1 MRILQTQADT
11 DVQILA
17 MLYSGEWINQNQIH
31 ERVGTRRDR
40 LSAKLDNL
48 KKLGHIRN
56 DWNGLTKQE
65 QKKYMKRHPNFEPKG
80 AKHFYQI
87 TPFGRDCFRKIRDNC
102 LDEDTAR
109 ILRVALP
116 HDAPEGTSFP
126 EDDTSDHFD
135 RFRLGW

>member
-17 MLYSGEWINQNQIH
+17 MLSSGEWINQNQIH

-40 LSAKLDNL
+40 LSDKLDVL

-56 DWNGLTKQE
+56 DWNDLTKQE
-65 QKKYMKRHPNFEPKG
+65 QKKYMKDHPNFEPKG
-80 AKHFYQI
+80 VKHFYRI
-87 TPFGRDCFRKIRDNC
+87 TTLGYESFRKIRDDC

-109 ILRVALP
+109 ILRVTLP
-116 HDAPEGTSFP
+116 DDAPEGTSLP
-126 EDDTSDHFD
+126 EDDESD
-135 RFRLGW
+135 